1 MNSEDKTV
9 PSKAERK
16 LFEQCIQSHLNMIE
30 FHRKAIKDLEYKMSD
45 DSNTSIGA
53 LDPGTKD
60 IK

>member
-1 MNSEDKTV
+1 ML
-9 PSKAERK
+9 SKAERK

-45 DSNTSIGA
+45 DSNTSISA
-53 LDPGTKD
+53 LDSGGTKD